1 MSIVLGKN
9 KATGEIVSLKK
20 KTLQRHIVT
29 LGASGSGKTVF
40 CKVVIEEA
48 VRHGIP
54 VIIID
59 PQGDIASLGLPGDPA
74 ILQEKGYSPEFAEE
88 YLKNAEVRIWTPA
101 SSKGIPLCINPLK
114 FSEEEMDVEDIIKTV
129 DNIAA
134 TLIRFVGYDPRVG
147 RDMLV
152 LLFPYH
158 CLDHIL
164 QNELTLQLYCLPLL

>member
-20 KTLQRHIVT
+20 KTLQRHICT
-29 LGASGSGKTVF
+29 LGTSGSGKIVF

-48 VRHGIP
+48 VRLGIP

-59 PQGDIASLGLPGDPA
+59 PQGDIASLGLSGDPA

-101 SSKGIPLCINPLK
+101 SSKGIPLSINPLK
-114 FSEEEMDVEDIIKTV
+114 FSAGFFLAESLVILFLPASVLETSVCAQPRTTHRIII
-129 DNIAA
+129 NIAMSFS
-134 TLIRFVGYDPRVG
+134 I
-147 RDMLV
+147 
-152 LLFPYH
+152 
-158 CLDHIL
+158 
-164 QNELTLQLYCLPLL
+164 